1 MPKAHRPLSRSLPL
15 PLAFIVIYCCGST
28 FASISYNQ
36 CLLDIQAGNFGPNA
50 GVDNFGHPVPNISQA
65 TAIPYETCVIAC
77 GGGPQPFSWSAFSN
91 QFSAWLL
98 PWLALLSQL
107 PFGANDNLENLISV
121 VLAIGSPVLAAYSAA
136 LTVLNGRWIARRFS
150 GSTYPN
156 TYHAVRTLS
165 SLQQAPIV
173 LDMDQDVL
181 LTSLI
186 VLPEND
192 EWWKELS
199 EHLDYT
205 YTWSISAATS
215 IAWVFI
221 AYIFTIIESL
231 SDISE
236 EINVNGQG
244 VGSAWLWLLPVVIAW
259 LQISPKCDS
268 TRIRDAFRRANNI
281 AYVAT
286 PDGLPKHAG
295 IVSDHRAIFFN
306 EADDVLHNDQR
317 CTSPIYNYARLF
329 SWTAAVEEISGYFHE
344 ATRNSRLHH
353 PVDSDVQWVH
363 GERNCPLRD
372 ENRAG
377 TSSQVVKYCT
387 SFFPRKSRWGS
398 GVWGRIIIASILAL
412 ILQWGTAGAAIFV
425 TWETPT
431 RGLGCRSG
439 SYLLYA
445 VVSTI
450 VWALLLFAN
459 ILSHYSTFDC
469 NSPDLRETK
478 RHYARVDLAGSLS
491 IVIRRFGKTLAAVNA
506 VWILAACVFQF
517 SSFYDRCW
525 CDSSVLGLSAA
536 KAYNVITL
544 TNEEVDSTRAAW
556 IGGAIL
562 ASGSA
567 AIYVGFINVFI
578 DPPFP
583 FGPNRE

>member
-1 MPKAHRPLSRSLPL
+1 MLNVHRPLFRSLPL
-15 PLAFIVIYCCGST
+15 LLAFVAIYCCGST
-28 FASISYNQ
+28 FASSNFGQ
-36 CLLDIQAGNFGPNA
+36 CLLDVQAGKFGPNA
-50 GVDNFGHPVPNISQA
+50 GVDNSGRPVPNANA
-65 TAIPYETCVIAC
+65 TAIPYEICVTAC
-77 GGGPQPFSWSAFSN
+77 GGGPEPFSWSDFSN

-121 VLAIGSPVLAAYSAA
+121 VLTIGSPVLAAYSAA

-156 TYHAVRTLS
+156 TYYA
-165 SLQQAPIV
+165 QAPII
-173 LDMDQDVL
+173 LDKNRDAL
-181 LTSLI
+181 LASLI

-192 EWWKELS
+192 EWWKELLD
-199 EHLDYT
+199 HLNYT

-215 IAWVFI
+215 IAWVLI
-221 AYIFTIIESL
+221 AYVFTVIDSL
-231 SDISE
+231 FDVSSE
-236 EINVNGQG
+236 IQVNGQG

-268 TRIRDAFRRANNI
+268 IRTRDALRRANHI
-281 AYVAT
+281 VYVAT
-286 PDGLPKHAG
+286 PEGLPKRAG
-295 IVSDHRAIFFN
+295 LVSDHRAVFLN
-306 EADDVLHNDQR
+306 EAEDVLHNDQR

-329 SWTAAVEEISGYFHE
+329 SWTAAVEEISDYFHE
-344 ATRNSRLHH
+344 ATRRSRLFQ
-353 PVDSDVQWVH
+353 PVNSNTPWVS
-363 GERNCPLRD
+363 GDRNSPLKD
-372 ENRAG
+372 ENRVG
-377 TSSQVVKYCT
+377 TSSQVVEYCT
-387 SFFPRKSRWGS
+387 SFFPRRSRWGS
-398 GVWGRIIIASILAL
+398 GIWGRIVIASILAL

-445 VVSTI
+445 IVSTI
-450 VWALLLFAN
+450 VWVLLIFAN

-469 NSPDLRETK
+469 TSHDLEGK
-478 RHYARVDLAGSLS
+478 KKHYARVDLAGSLS
-491 IVIRRFGKTLAAVNA
+491 IIIRRFAKILAAANA
-506 VWILAACVFQF
+506 VWIFTTCMFQF
-517 SSFYDRCW
+517 TSFFNRCW
-525 CDSSVLGLSAA
+525 CDSTVLGLGAA
-536 KAYNVITL
+536 KAYNVVTL
-544 TNEEVDSTRAAW
+544 SNEEVDSTRAAW
-556 IGGAIL
+556 IGGAVL